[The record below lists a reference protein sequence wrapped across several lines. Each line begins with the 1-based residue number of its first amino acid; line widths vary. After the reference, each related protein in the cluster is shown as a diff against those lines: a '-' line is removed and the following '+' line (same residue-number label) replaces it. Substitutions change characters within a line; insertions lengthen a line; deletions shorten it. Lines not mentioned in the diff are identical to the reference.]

1 MQEVRQLLDGGAK
14 AVSNFSNKIGVM
26 SSLGTTLSIGVTAPI
41 VAMSATVIRA
51 ALNMDQL
58 KKGLE
63 TVEGST
69 TKAEAALQKLEIA
82 ARAPGLGFKEAIKGF
97 TSLRAAG
104 LDADLAQRSLSA
116 FGNALA
122 TVGKG
127 KAELDGVSLA
137 LQQIATKSKFS
148 AEEVNQLAERV
159 PQIRKA
165 MQAAFG
171 TADTEVIQKMG
182 ISNIEIIKRIVI
194 ELEKLSKAAD
204 GPKNALDNLT
214 ETLEKSADRI
224 GKKMLP
230 AITELIP
237 KVEKLVTGLADVL
250 DGFTSLPDSIQ
261 TGAIALVG
269 LAIASGPL
277 MKVVTGLRSI
287 KDEILAIRAIGAASA
302 LAGAAGSAIDPFLRL
317 SQRAIP
323 GVAGAVGSAATTFS
337 AAGAGIAAG
346 GGLAVGA
353 ALYGLNNS
361 TTALEQQKKASD
373 EAAAGMKRLN
383 DRFYEA
389 KQPTSDAYEALVK
402 HTQALADIPP
412 KLKPAGDGIAKIN
425 NAIKVDSV
433 AETKYE
439 KLARLFESGKISAR
453 EYDKQIALLNV
464 EMENGK
470 RVGTQLSETSLVYV
484 EQLQRVKAATEK
496 AKDVMYE
503 YSVQGTAMG
512 TTMELWKAP
521 MAEATLDFESMSGA
535 IRTATEGMK
544 MLSTLR
550 PPQIDIT
557 NDNLRRGSVFEADDI
572 LGSASTR
579 NQAQRVAKAE
589 ADLARIKQ
597 LNAEGK
603 ATGNDVITAQQNL
616 KKAMEDVGGAS
627 VKTAHQASAAWK
639 QVSTIAT
646 DLSRGIAN
654 AGVGLLFSR
663 GAQVDVQK
671 YKDEI
676 TALEAEQQK
685 LLLSQS
691 KGNDVTKLLAANS
704 AKLADVNKRMAEET
718 RKASFAFRALE
729 AGKSII
735 EDLAKSITRVLI
747 EGALKKL
754 TDKLFD
760 VNGLMGKVFGGA
772 TSVGGSVFSAASS
785 AGGGAASAA
794 SSASGGIGGAAN
806 AVGSSLAGV
815 VGAVGSVVSAVSGV
829 IGNFQMAHM
838 NTALGRIEENTRY
851 TKIWTGEQSQSL
863 LWCAQKST
871 EYLGYAVKSLDTIGL
886 LQSQM
891 LGLAQAGGAGGT
903 TINMAGAYLLTDAA
917 LDDFIERFSRR
928 LKTQGL

>member
-1 MQEVRQLLDGGAK
+1 MQEVRQQLDGGAK
-14 AVSNFSNKIGVM
+14 AVANFSNRIGSL

-41 VAMSATVIRA
+41 VALSTAAIRT

-58 KKGLE
+58 RKGLV

-69 TKAEAALQKLEIA
+69 TKAEAALQKLEVA

-127 KAELDGVSLA
+127 KADLDGVSLA

-182 ISNIEIIKRIVI
+182 ISNIEIIKRLVV
-194 ELEKLSKAAD
+194 ELEKLPKAAD
-204 GPKNALDNLT
+204 SPKNALDNLT
-214 ETLEKSADRI
+214 ETIEKSADRI

-230 AITELIP
+230 AITELVP
-237 KVEKLVTGLADVL
+237 KMEKLVTGLADVL
-250 DGFTSLPDSIQ
+250 DGFTKLPDSIQ
-261 TGAIALVG
+261 TGALALVG

-277 MKVVTGLRSI
+277 MKVLSGLRLI
-287 KDEILAIRAIGAASA
+287 KDEIMAIRAITGISA
-302 LAGAAGSAIDPFLRL
+302 VAGAAGSAIDPFLRL

-361 TTALEQQKKASD
+361 TTALEQQKKAAD

-389 KQPTSDAYEALVK
+389 KQPTNDAYEALVK
-402 HTQALADIPP
+402 HSQALADIPP
-412 KLKPAGDGIAKIN
+412 KLPPVADGLAKIN

-439 KLARLFESGKISAR
+439 KLARLFESGKIGVR

-484 EQLQRVKAATEK
+484 ERLQRIKAATEK
-496 AKDVMYE
+496 AKDIMYE
-503 YSVQGTAMG
+503 YSVQGTEMG

-521 MAEATLDFESMSGA
+521 IAAAVLGFESMSEA
-535 IRTATEGMK
+535 IWTATEGMK
-544 MLSTLR
+544 MLSTLP
-550 PPQIDIT
+550 PPQIAIT
-557 NDNLRRGSVFEADDI
+557 NDNVRRGSVLETDDI
-572 LGSASTR
+572 LGSASSR

-616 KKAMEDVGGAS
+616 KKAMEETGRAAAAS
-627 VKTAHQASAAWK
+627 GKVQTKAMQ
-639 QVSTIAT
+639 QVSTVVT
-646 DLSRGIAN
+646 DLSRGIADIIFKGGKFGDMMVSVAKQ
-654 AGVGLLFSR
+654 AGQ
-663 GAQVDVQK
+663 A
-671 YKDEI
+671 
-676 TALEAEQQK
+676 
-685 LLLSQS
+685 
-691 KGNDVTKLLAANS
+691 
-704 AKLADVNKRMAEET
+704 
-718 RKASFAFRALE
+718 
-729 AGKSII
+729 
-735 EDLAKSITRVLI
+735 ITRELI
-747 EGALKKL
+747 EGALTKL
-754 TDKLFD
+754 SSKLLD
-760 VNGLMGKVFGGA
+760 VGGIFGKVFGGG
-772 TSVGGSVFSAASS
+772 TGVVKSV
-785 AGGGAASAA
+785 AGGGMGDLGGAAG
-794 SSASGGIGGAAN
+794 SASGGIGGAASAAAGGVTGMVSAVA
-806 AVGSSLAGV
+806 AVGSLI
-815 VGAVGSVVSAVSGV
+815 SGIV
-829 IGNFQMAHM
+829 GNFQMMGM
-838 NTALGRIEENTRY
+838 NKTLDLIEHEVRYSQIHLLNTLNKANEYWPYMKTCWESLIRM
-851 TKIWTGEQSQSL
+851 EQR
-863 LWCAQKST
+863 
-871 EYLGYAVKSLDTIGL
+871 GMG
-886 LQSQM
+886 M
-891 LGLAQAGGAGGT
+891 AGGGAVQ
-903 TINMAGAYLLTDAA
+903 NNFAGAYFLTDSAFE
-917 LDDFIERFSRR
+917 DFMQKQARW
-928 LKTQGL
+928 LKAQGL

>member
-1 MQEVRQLLDGGAK
+1 MSSQPLLIRIQGDASPFAAAMQEVRNQLEGGAK
-14 AVSNFSNKIGVM
+14 AVSNFSSKIGAM

-41 VAMSATVIRA
+41 VAMSTAVIRA

-82 ARAPGLGFKEAIKGF
+82 ARNPGLGFKEAIKGF

-182 ISNIEIIKRIVI
+182 ISNIEIIKRLVI
-194 ELEKLSKAAD
+194 ELEKLPKAAD
-204 GPKNALDNLT
+204 SPKNALDNLT
-214 ETLEKSADRI
+214 ETIEKSADRI

-230 AITELIP
+230 AVTELIP

-250 DGFTSLPDSIQ
+250 DGFTKLPDSIQ
-261 TGAIALVG
+261 TGALALVG

-277 MKVVTGLRSI
+277 MKVVSGLRLI
-287 KDEILAIRAIGAASA
+287 KDEILAIRAVAGASA

-361 TTALEQQKKASD
+361 TTALEQQKKAAD

-389 KQPTSDAYEALVK
+389 KQPTNDAYEALVK
-402 HTQALADIPP
+402 HSQALADIPP
-412 KLKPAGDGIAKIN
+412 KLKQVGDESQKTANI
-425 NAIKVDSV
+425 IKVTSV
-433 AETKYE
+433 A
-439 KLARLFESGKISAR
+439 ARTSVMDFSKGYGQVASSIIS
-453 EYDKQIALLNV
+453 K
-464 EMENGK
+464 
-470 RVGTQLSETSLVYV
+470 SSLIYV
-484 EQLQRVKAATEK
+484 EGLERVKAGVGR
-496 AKDVMYE
+496 AKDAVFDFIHASDGLGKKLELNSSAFEGLARRSGE
-503 YSVQGTAMG
+503 YADSLKRAIAEQEKLVANDNVRAMG
-512 TTMELWKAP
+512 AGTPLGFPTLPTTWTSGDAARQMGIETESARAKRISDLQRNADLLR
-521 MAEATLDFESMSGA
+521 EA
-535 IRTATEGMK
+535 
-544 MLSTLR
+544 
-550 PPQIDIT
+550 
-557 NDNLRRGSVFEADDI
+557 NRRGDPNVSGNMVIEAEEKLRQAVEGTTRSVN
-572 LGSASTR
+572 S
-579 NQAQRVAKAE
+579 Q
-589 ADLARIKQ
+589 
-597 LNAEGK
+597 
-603 ATGNDVITAQQNL
+603 
-616 KKAMEDVGGAS
+616 
-627 VKTAHQASAAWK
+627 SAAWK

-676 TALEAEQQK
+676 SSLEEEQRK
-685 LLLSQS
+685 LLVSQS
-691 KGNDVTKLLAANS
+691 KGNDVTKQLAANS
-704 AKLADVNKRMAEET
+704 AKLADVNRRMAEET

-729 AGKSII
+729 AGKSIV

-747 EGALKKL
+747 EGSLKRLGESL
-754 TDKLFD
+754 TNVGGIF
-760 VNGLMGKVFGGA
+760 GKVFGGG
-772 TSVGGSVFSAASS
+772 TGVVKSVSGGMGDLGGAAK
-785 AGGGAASAA
+785 GGIGGAASAA
-794 SSASGGIGGAAN
+794 SSG
-806 AVGSSLAGV
+806 LAGI

-829 IGNFQMAHM
+829 IGNFQMAGM
-838 NTALGRIEENTRY
+838 N
-851 TKIWTGEQSQSL
+851 
-863 LWCAQKST
+863 
-871 EYLGYAVKSLDTIGL
+871 KSLDLIEKEVRYRQIHL
-886 LQSQM
+886 LHTLNKANEYWPYMKTCWESLVRMEQRQM
-891 LGLAQAGGAGGT
+891 SVGGGGGVQ
-903 TINMAGAYLLTDAA
+903 NNFAGAYFLTDAA
-917 LDDFIERFSRR
+917 FEDFMQKQARW
-928 LKTQGL
+928 LKAQGL